1 MLQFVEVA
9 LTYNAR
15 WQVSGIQG
23 LEIRHAGGGTD
34 GGAAMAAVMQALARA
49 FASLAAPRMLALML
63 LPVLGSLLLWTVI
76 AWLFWDAWTGLVT
89 GFLRMTVVAGWLRD
103 WNALWI
109 IDYTAMLAVVLA
121 IVPAMLVTSLL
132 ITEIF
137 AMPVII
143 GFVAARHYPQ
153 LARTAGGLPLAGA
166 LFNAATAVALFALL
180 WVLTLPLWLTGVGAV
195 LAPVLTSGWLNQ
207 RLFRYDALSEH
218 AGRAEYERVVAAW
231 RGEFFLLG
239 VMLAFMLYVPL
250 LNLAVPLLSG
260 LAFTHFALGRLE
272 ALRRT
277 ERSLA

>member
-1 MLQFVEVA
+1 MP
-9 LTYNAR
+9 
-15 WQVSGIQG
+15 
-23 LEIRHAGGGTD
+23 
-34 GGAAMAAVMQALARA
+34 AVMQALLRA
-49 FASLAAPRMLALML
+49 FASLATPRMFALML
-63 LPVLGSLLLWTVI
+63 LPALGSLLLWTAL
-76 AWLFWDAWTGLVT
+76 AWVFWEAWTGLVT
-89 GFLRMTVVAGWLRD
+89 DTLRLTAVAGWLRD

-109 IDYTAMLAVVLA
+109 IDYTAILAVVAA

-137 AMPVII
+137 AMPVIV
-143 GFVAARHYPQ
+143 GFVTARHHPQ

-166 LFNAATAVALFALL
+166 LFNAMSAVAVFAVL

-218 AGRAEYERVVAAW
+218 AGRAEYEAVVAAW
-231 RGEFFLLG
+231 RGEFLLLG

-260 LAFTHFALGRLE
+260 LAFTHLALDRLE
-272 ALRRT
+272 ALRRS
-277 ERSLA
+277 ERGLNPEGRLT